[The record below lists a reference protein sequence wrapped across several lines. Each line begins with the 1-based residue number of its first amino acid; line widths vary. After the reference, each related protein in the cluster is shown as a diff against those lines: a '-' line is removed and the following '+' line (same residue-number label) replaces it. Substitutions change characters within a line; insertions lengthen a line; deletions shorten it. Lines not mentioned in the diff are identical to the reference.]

1 MSVDAKVARFLTSEL
16 FAVAGASNKRNKFG
30 NKIFRCYLQK
40 GYQVIPI
47 NPVEKQ
53 IEGVDCVA
61 SVADLP
67 QGVTSLSVV
76 TPPAVTEKIVK
87 LAAQKGIQNIWMQPG
102 AESQAAVNFCE
113 VQGINVIADG
123 TCVLV
128 RFGCH

>member
-1 MSVDAKVARFLTSEL
+1 MSVDEKVARFLTSEL

-102 AESQAAVNFCE
+102 AESQAAVDFCE
-113 VQGINVIADG
+113 TQGINVIADG